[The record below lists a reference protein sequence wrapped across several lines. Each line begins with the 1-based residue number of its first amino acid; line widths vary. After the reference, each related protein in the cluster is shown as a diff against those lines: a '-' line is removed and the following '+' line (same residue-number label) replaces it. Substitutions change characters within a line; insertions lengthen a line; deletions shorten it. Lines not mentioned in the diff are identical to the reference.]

1 MIDSKGTDT
10 VVGDSA
16 TLYFQ
21 IDRSPFED
29 FNREGNGF
37 EFDVVDRKASLP
49 DLSAIMNDRDANLTW
64 HIETHLTPSV
74 SLTNQE
80 QTKLPFDDVS
90 FFLSIGV
97 DKISLYNN
105 SAVAVGDFA
114 RGSGYH

>member
-1 MIDSKGTDT
+1 M
-10 VVGDSA
+10 
-16 TLYFQ
+16 
-21 IDRSPFED
+21 
-29 FNREGNGF
+29 
-37 EFDVVDRKASLP
+37 DRKASLP